1 MERDILPNLLLC
13 THWLQDEEA
22 ARPYRA
28 VLQNPLHPSSLQQL
42 QRLEPAGDWAGASA
56 PLLRACTAVMAALPQ
71 DAIQDAVLHA
81 ASEAAQPSIVQTSFL
96 RHGSTAVRA
105 R

>member
-42 QRLEPAGDWAGASA
+42 QRLEPAGDWAGP

-71 DAIQDAVLHA
+71 DAVQDAVLHA